1 VFKFFVFDG
10 RTDSTAGKMN
20 GTIFGT
26 LVWKENMEG
35 VTMEG
40 VTLTK
45 NEFFNKKTKSCLQIQ

>member
-40 VTLTK
+40 VTMEGVTM
-45 NEFFNKKTKSCLQIQ
+45 EGVTNKK

>member
-40 VTLTK
+40 VTMEGVT
-45 NEFFNKKTKSCLQIQ
+45 NKK